1 MFRIEYYLGHALID
15 IFQQVSLLKMLCTEI
30 RIVHRVSELML
41 GGGGI
46 GMLSGASGYGN
57 MIINKL
63 TLAEWH
69 EGKKMVEV

>member
-1 MFRIEYYLGHALID
+1 
-15 IFQQVSLLKMLCTEI
+15 MLCTEI